1 MVWKNKTVCT
11 QYTTQ
16 GGRAAIF
23 LRESAEKGTGELD
36 KKMRTFVK

>member
-1 MVWKNKTVCT
+1 MVWKNKAVCT

-16 GGRAAIF
+16 GGGAAIF

-36 KKMRTFVK
+36 KKTGVFVK